1 MATKLFVGGLSWDTT
16 EDSLRNL
23 FSQIGMV
30 ASCTIVTDKFTGK
43 SRGFGF
49 VEMSN
54 PEDSQKAIAELNGK
68 QLDGRA
74 IAVNEARPMQPREN
88 RGFGG
93 GGHSGGGGGFSRDN
107 HSRGGFDRRGGNGG
121 GDRGGRKW

>member
-23 FSQIGMV
+23 FSTVGTV
-30 ASCTIVTDKFTGK
+30 STVTIINDKFTGK
-43 SRGFGF
+43 SKGFGF
-49 VEMSN
+49 VEMSTT
-54 PEDSQKAIAELNGK
+54 EEAQKAIQELNGK
-68 QLDGRA
+68 PLDGRS

-93 GGHSGGGGGFSRDN
+93 GGSGGRFDKGRGDYNRRD
-107 HSRGGFDRRGGNGG
+107 
-121 GDRGGRKW
+121 DRGGRNW